1 MQFVAKGPGMVLGI
15 RAWLRSIFG
24 GEDAERDD
32 EAAASRGGSEAP
44 TDESESG
51 GFAPSVLDASVRYA
65 HGDTGPDL
73 EGELASLEEEA
84 ERLDAERKD

>member
-1 MQFVAKGPGMVLGI
+1 MIPGIL
-15 RAWLRSIFG
+15 AWLRARFG
-24 GEDAERDD
+24 SAEGARDD
-32 EAAASRGGSEAP
+32 ESGATR
-44 TDESESG
+44 DESESG

-65 HGDTGPDL
+65 HGDSGTGL

>member
-1 MQFVAKGPGMVLGI
+1 MVSGI
-15 RAWLRSIFG
+15 LAWLRARFG
-24 GEDAERDD
+24 SDDGELD
-32 EAAASRGGSEAP
+32 EESEA
-44 TDESESG
+44 TRDESDAG

-65 HGDTGPDL
+65 HGDSGTGL